1 METWPFSFPFH
12 YAKVRRE
19 IYMSLYE
26 RIKQIKELCIMEI
39 IGLFIVITGYIAL
52 SLGDE
57 EKA

>member
-1 METWPFSFPFH
+1 MGCGN
-12 YAKVRRE
+12 
-19 IYMSLYE
+19 MSLYE

>member
-1 METWPFSFPFH
+1 METWPFSFPFCEKID
-12 YAKVRRE
+12 AKFA
-19 IYMSLYE
+19 YSFMK

-52 SLGDE
+52 SLGDG